1 MRLPGNRKGRRHGSR
16 NDRGAVQI
24 EFVLSIMTIMFVLF
38 AIWELIM
45 IVHTMNV
52 LSDAAKEGV
61 RYAIVHGEKNDPAY
75 QSGPG
80 SVAAVQNLVRD
91 YARLSFQDV
100 PLTAIRVCYPP
111 NCDPSAPPPGCQPP
125 PVFPCGD
132 GGTNELLSTVR
143 VEVEY
148 QFAPYTALPFR
159 PALRAAAQG
168 RIVY

>member
-1 MRLPGNRKGRRHGSR
+1 MKKHVIEDANMKGQPPRSRR
-16 NDRGAVQI
+16 DRGAVQI
-24 EFVLSIMTIMFVLF
+24 EFVLSIMTVMFVLF

-75 QSGPG
+75 QSDPG
-80 SVAAVQNLVRD
+80 NVTAIKNVVRD

-100 PLTAIRVCYPP
+100 PLTAIQVCY
-111 NCDPSAPPPGCQPP
+111 APAAGTTG
-125 PVFPCGD
+125 FPCVS
-132 GGTNELLSTVR
+132 GGTNELLNIVR

-148 QFAPYTALPFR
+148 NFLPYTALPFR
-159 PALRAAAQG
+159 PTLRAAAEG

>member
-1 MRLPGNRKGRRHGSR
+1 MTNMHHFRNTKMRGQLPPGKR
-16 NDRGAVQI
+16 DEGAVQI
-24 EFVLSIMTIMFVLF
+24 EFILSVLTVLF
-38 AIWELIM
+38 IIFAMWELIM

-80 SVAAVQNLVRD
+80 STTAIAAVVND
-91 YARLSFQDV
+91 YAKLSFNDISAMTV
-100 PLTAIRVCYPP
+100 RVCY
-111 NCDPSAPPPGCQPP
+111 APAAGTTG
-125 PVFPCGD
+125 FPCSS
-132 GGTNELLSTVR
+132 GGTNELLSIVR

-148 QFAPYTALPFR
+148 NFLPYTALPFR
-159 PALRAAAQG
+159 PTLRAAAEG

>member
-1 MRLPGNRKGRRHGSR
+1 MKKHVIEDANMKGQPPRSRR
-16 NDRGAVQI
+16 DRGAVQI
-24 EFVLSIMTIMFVLF
+24 EFVLSILTVLF
-38 AIWELIM
+38 VMFAMWELIM

-80 SVAAVQNLVRD
+80 STTAITQVVSG
-91 YARLSFQDV
+91 YAKLSFHDISAMTV
-100 PLTAIRVCYPP
+100 RVCY
-111 NCDPSAPPPGCQPP
+111 APAAGTTG
-125 PVFPCGD
+125 FPCVS
-132 GGTNELLSTVR
+132 GGTNELLSIVR

-148 QFAPYTALPFR
+148 NFLPYTALPFR
-159 PALRAAAQG
+159 PTLRAAAEG